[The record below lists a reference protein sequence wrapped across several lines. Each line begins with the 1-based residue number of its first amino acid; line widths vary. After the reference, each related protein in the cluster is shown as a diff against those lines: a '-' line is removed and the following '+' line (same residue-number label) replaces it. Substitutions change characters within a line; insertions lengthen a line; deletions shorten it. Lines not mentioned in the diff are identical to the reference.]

1 MKRGARALLL
11 AGLAGSLIW
20 STGADDQGLK
30 IGVVD
35 LQQAMFAT
43 DEGKAVKEELQR
55 KRREAQQQ
63 LQPEIDRLKRLQEE
77 LEGKKYVL
85 SEEALFA
92 KQADMLE
99 LRNKIEAKGN
109 ELEGQLKIDQG
120 RRLAPL
126 QTRVAGVIEEIG
138 KQQGFTLILARDTP
152 GVIYSREALDI
163 TNQVIERFNDKK
175 G

>member
-1 MKRGARALLL
+1 MKRGARVLLL
-11 AGLAGSLIW
+11 VGLAGSLLW
-20 STGADDQGLK
+20 STGADDGLK

-43 DEGKAVKEELQR
+43 DEGKAVKEELTR

-63 LQPEIDRLKRLQEE
+63 LQPDLDRLKGLQEE
-77 LEGKKYVL
+77 LESKRYVL
-85 SEEALFA
+85 SEEVLFA

-163 TNQVIERFNDKK
+163 TEQVIERFNDKK